1 MSFDSY
7 DIRLVWL
14 NIRETAVDFSNLRY
28 FAEVVRQQNV
38 TKAAQRLGIAQPALT
53 RRLHILEDELGTPL
67 LVRHR
72 RGVKPTDAGLIVFER
87 AQLLLRLADEMQGD
101 VMSQTTEP
109 SGQIRF
115 GYPPSLGNLFL
126 ARLIAEYLRQFPRV
140 SFQLDEHFSPA
151 VRDELLSGRIDIGI
165 MTCEAEH
172 PDLQLVPLFA
182 ESLWLIGRADNWPFK
197 SSKSL
202 LPSHITGQP
211 ILIASFLRTVVEK
224 REAGNNFHLQVR
236 MEADALTTLRE
247 STRAGIG
254 YMLGPP
260 SGVSQQLDSGEFVGA
275 PVRGLSVTRGLFR
288 RRDRPLTRALQE
300 FEAMILAQSAEL
312 LQKRPTMFKTLA
324 TAKR

>member
-1 MSFDSY
+1 
-7 DIRLVWL
+7 
-14 NIRETAVDFSNLRY
+14 VDFSSLRY
-28 FAEVVRQQNV
+28 FTEVVRQQNV

-53 RRLHILEDELGTPL
+53 RRLHILEEELGTSL

-72 RGVKPTDAGLIVFER
+72 RGVRPTDAGLKVFER

-101 VMSQTTEP
+101 VLSQTTEP
-109 SGQIRF
+109 IGQIRF

-126 ARLIAEYLRQFPRV
+126 TRLIADFLRKFPRV
-140 SFQLDEHFSPA
+140 SLQLDEHFSPV

-182 ESLWLIGRADNWPFK
+182 EGLWLMGRADIWPFK
-197 SSKSL
+197 SARSL

-224 REAGNNFHLQVR
+224 QEAENNFHLQVR

-247 STRAGIG
+247 SVRAGIG
-254 YMLGPP
+254 FMLGPP

-275 PVRGLSVTRGLFR
+275 PVRGLNVTRGLFR

-300 FEAMILAQSAEL
+300 FETMILAQTAEL
-312 LQKRPTMFKTLA
+312 VKKRPTMFKALPRTE
-324 TAKR
+324 R